1 MKNKI
6 KNKITFH
13 DFISKLNCGL
23 QASEF
28 EGFGDETILKNTQ
41 EPNIYMYGNQK
52 VKIEFIK

>member
-1 MKNKI
+1 MKNKERI
-6 KNKITFH
+6 KFH
-13 DFISKLNCGL
+13 DFIQKLNCGF

-52 VKIEFIK
+52 